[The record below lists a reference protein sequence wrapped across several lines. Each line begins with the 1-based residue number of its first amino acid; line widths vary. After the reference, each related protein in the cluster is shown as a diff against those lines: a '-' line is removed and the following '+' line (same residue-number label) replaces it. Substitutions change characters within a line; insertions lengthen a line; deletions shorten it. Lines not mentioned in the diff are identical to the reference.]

1 MNEVPFMITN
11 NDLILINNILDIN
24 ENILNKLE
32 LYKKY
37 ININET
43 KNIILNISMEH
54 KNQINRIRDILK

>member
-1 MNEVPFMITN
+1 MKEVPFIITN
-11 NDLILINNILDIN
+11 NDLILINNVLDIN

-54 KNQINRIRDILK
+54 KNQINKIINLLK

>member
-1 MNEVPFMITN
+1 MKEVPFMITN
-11 NDLILINNILDIN
+11 NDLILINNVLDIN

-54 KNQINRIRDILK
+54 KNQINKIIDILK

>member
-1 MNEVPFMITN
+1 MKEVPFMITN
-11 NDLILINNILDIN
+11 NDLILINNVLDIN

-54 KNQINRIRDILK
+54 KNQIDKIINLLK

>member
-1 MNEVPFMITN
+1 MKEVPFIITN

-54 KNQINRIRDILK
+54 KNQINRIIDILK

>member
-1 MNEVPFMITN
+1 MNEVPFIITN

-54 KNQINRIRDILK
+54 KNQINRIIDILK

>member
-1 MNEVPFMITN
+1 MKEVPFMITN

-24 ENILNKLE
+24 ENILYKLE

-43 KNIILNISMEH
+43 KNFIFNMSMEH
-54 KNQINRIRDILK
+54 KNQINKIIDILK

>member
-1 MNEVPFMITN
+1 MKEVPFIITN

-24 ENILNKLE
+24 ENILYKLE

-54 KNQINRIRDILK
+54 KNQINRIIDILK

>member
-1 MNEVPFMITN
+1 MKEVPFMITN

-54 KNQINRIRDILK
+54 KNQINRIIDILK

>member
-1 MNEVPFMITN
+1 MKEVPFMITN
-11 NDLILINNILDIN
+11 NDLILINNVLDIN

-37 ININET
+37 ININDI

-54 KNQINRIRDILK
+54 KNQINKIINLLK

>member
-1 MNEVPFMITN
+1 MKEVPFIITN
-11 NDLILINNILDIN
+11 NDLILINNVLDIN

-54 KNQINRIRDILK
+54 KNQIDKIINLLK

>member
-1 MNEVPFMITN
+1 MKEVPFIITN
-11 NDLILINNILDIN
+11 NDLILINNVLYIN
-24 ENILNKLE
+24 KNILNKLE

-54 KNQINRIRDILK
+54 KNQIDKIINLLK

>member
-1 MNEVPFMITN
+1 MKEVPFIITN
-11 NDLILINNILDIN
+11 NDLILINNVLDIN

-54 KNQINRIRDILK
+54 KNQINRIIDILK

>member
-54 KNQINRIRDILK
+54 KNQINRIIDILK